1 MRLKKYLIPMLA
13 CVLACM
19 LLLAGC
25 GEGDSKKEPESK
37 PESKTVTVTDSLG
50 RSVEL
55 PQPLEKVVVLNRNVA
70 EAMRVLKIQ
79 DKVIGVSDSV
89 QGHPYLGLQDKDLVG
104 KYSEPSL
111 EKIVELNPQVVI
123 TYGSLTA
130 GAELAEKLEPAGIK
144 VVLLDLFEQETY
156 DNDLEILGKMFGK
169 EKEASAFLKW
179 KAEKIA
185 ILDRVKDLK
194 PEQRVSVFTMTSSNF
209 EKKKWSTRAKGTA
222 PHQAIEMAGGIN
234 VARELSD
241 NPEVSPEWI
250 LQQNPAALVFA
261 EYSEDVIGFEVGNLE
276 NAEKFKEKVKN
287 DKVFSKT
294 DAVKKDQIYIMASDI
309 FGGNKSYLGAPY
321 LAKWF
326 YPDQFKDIDPDEFL
340 KEYFE
345 KWLEVP
351 FQGKW
356 VYPPSSR

>member
-1 MRLKKYLIPMLA
+1 MCIR
-13 CVLACM
+13 
-19 LLLAGC
+19 
-25 GEGDSKKEPESK
+25 D
-37 PESKTVTVTDSLG
+37 
-50 RSVEL
+50 R
-55 PQPLEKVVVLNRNVA
+55 
-70 EAMRVLKIQ
+70 
-79 DKVIGVSDSV
+79 
-89 QGHPYLGLQDKDLVG
+89 
-104 KYSEPSL
+104 
-111 EKIVELNPQVVI
+111 
-123 TYGSLTA
+123 
-130 GAELAEKLEPAGIK
+130 PAGIK

-309 FGGNKSYLGAPY
+309 FGGNKSYPVSYTHLDVYKRQGPAVNGPLAAEVGRHGSGFGISADEDEEILGDIAQDRGYRAFRAVRIDQAAPTNVEHY
-321 LAKWF
+321 RGILLSLIHISHTAGGGF
-326 YPDQFKDIDPDEFL
+326 YIQAGRKRRE
-340 KEYFE
+340 
-345 KWLEVP
+345 
-351 FQGKW
+351 
-356 VYPPSSR
+356 PPTWM